1 MGTRVWARVA
11 LVAVLFGPAR
21 VYADPPL
28 RVVAVGGLSLTDA
41 QVAQT
46 RTRNDILDG
55 VRALVSTADL
65 TLGQLTSVLTDG
77 PSANLGPHPGEGASP
92 RGACAGAR
100 LLRGLGVDVVS
111 LAHARALDLGA
122 SGALDTLRCVRGQGV
137 AAVGM
142 GDTDEA
148 ARAPFRTTVGGLRL
162 GVLAFTADMLR
173 PDVPGVRV
181 ARGADDPAAAV
192 RALRP
197 SVDVV
202 IVYAYWGEGVSHDP
216 SAAQVALA
224 HSLVDAGADVVVG
237 HHPRVVQAAEVYRGR
252 PVVYGLGQLFAAPQ
266 PTPQDFG
273 AVLSL
278 SLAPAARGA
287 SPVRAATLT
296 PFVRLGRQ
304 AEPFV
309 ATGPQGDPLR
319 ALLRD
324 HSARLGTRMDVA
336 AGVLHLRLATAR
348 APRR

>member
-21 VYADPPL
+21 VYADPPV

-55 VRALVSTADL
+55 VRALASTADL

-122 SGALDTLRCVRGQGV
+122 AGALDTLRCVRVQGV

-148 ARAPFRTTVGGLRL
+148 ARAPFRTTLGGLRL
-162 GVLAFTADMLR
+162 GVLAFTADTLR

-197 SVDVV
+197 TVDV
-202 IVYAYWGEGVSHDP
+202 
-216 SAAQVALA
+216 
-224 HSLVDAGADVVVG
+224 
-237 HHPRVVQAAEVYRGR
+237 
-252 PVVYGLGQLFAAPQ
+252 
-266 PTPQDFG
+266 
-273 AVLSL
+273 
-278 SLAPAARGA
+278 
-287 SPVRAATLT
+287 
-296 PFVRLGRQ
+296 
-304 AEPFV
+304 
-309 ATGPQGDPLR
+309 
-319 ALLRD
+319 
-324 HSARLGTRMDVA
+324 GTRCPIPMVVA
-336 AGVLHLRLATAR
+336 AS
-348 APRR
+348 